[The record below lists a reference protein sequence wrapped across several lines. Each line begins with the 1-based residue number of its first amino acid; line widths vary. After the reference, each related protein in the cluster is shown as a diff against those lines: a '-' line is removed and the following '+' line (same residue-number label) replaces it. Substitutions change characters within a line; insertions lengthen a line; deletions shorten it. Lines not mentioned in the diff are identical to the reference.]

1 MSTALLVLQTGWMLA
16 LLVLVFSR
24 PIVSICDDYAEV
36 ACAGDPS
43 DEWINSNLL
52 GPSLPP
58 AGTIINWAFY
68 AEWRCLTTKDRGS
81 GREQS

>member
-1 MSTALLVLQTGWMLA
+1 MSTALSVLQTAW
-16 LLVLVFSR
+16 LLVLLVLAISR

-36 ACAGDPS
+36 ACTGDPS

-58 AGTIINWAFY
+58 AGTIAHQLAIMY
-68 AEWRCLTTKDRGS
+68 YHVCV
-81 GREQS
+81 REVLC

>member
-1 MSTALLVLQTGWMLA
+1 MRSALSVLQTVWV
-16 LLVLVFSR
+16 LVLFVLAFSR

-58 AGTIINWAFY
+58 AGTSINWSSYIIMCAGMKFY
-68 AEWRCLTTKDRGS
+68 VE
-81 GREQS
+81 